1 MSNLRLKRRTRQL
14 DDAQPVVLAGSGD
27 NVIHTTRGELA
38 MSGDDKA
45 RLTHNLRAQQRATLV
60 AQLVEKVH
68 AQWATFLERTVAGV
82 APRVVLEAYVNHGDE
97 APAWQEWLR
106 RLNVRVVQDGLTLR
120 VYINGTEQGSARA
133 AVTPTFESE
142 VLTMLKMEQG
152 MVDRPPQ

>member
-27 NVIHTTRGELA
+27 NVIHTTRGDLA
-38 MSGDDKA
+38 MSGDDKT
-45 RLTHNLRAQQRATLV
+45 RLIHNLRVQQRASMV

-82 APRVVLEAYVNHGDE
+82 APREVLNAYVHHGDE
-97 APAWQEWLR
+97 APVWQEWLR
-106 RLNVRVVQDGLTLR
+106 RLNVRTVQDGLTLR

-133 AVTPTFESE
+133 NVTPTFESE
-142 VLTMLKMEQG
+142 VLTMLKMEQSMTQG
-152 MVDRPPQ
+152 PSQ